1 MKMEITINK
10 ILSLSPCDRYSEDKL
25 LALSG
30 GRREMDFREIME
42 LQIPD
47 KDAVW
52 LGIRLLSPALKKQI
66 FCENCRDKAAIHAA
80 TAIAAI
86 YQGATFS
93 PLTKYI
99 VSMAREASDAAF
111 RSAGTAG
118 YRISCGAPDYAV
130 ACAVDSA
137 AYWGVKAFTF
147 AAIAS
152 ATSSAGVAK
161 SKERR
166 WQKQKLIEFLE
177 ME

>member
-1 MKMEITINK
+1 MEITINK

-30 GRREMDFREIME
+30 GRREMYLREIME
-42 LQIPD
+42 LRIPD

-52 LGIRLLSPALKKQI
+52 LGIRLLSPAKKQI

-137 AYWGVKAFTF
+137 AYWAVKAFTF

-152 ATSSAGVAK
+152 STSSVDVAK

-166 WQKQKLIEFLE
+166 WQKQKLIELLE